1 MSSTQRRRRTRDH
14 RDDPE
19 EQDRP
24 RQRMNRNDPDSDE
37 DVSSQDDMDMDAPS
51 AAQDAEEQ
59 LVKKLVRY
67 VLSCEFSRTPIKRDG
82 IKERVLGNEGRS
94 FRRIYA
100 LAQKQLQEVWG
111 MELRELPLR
120 EKLSLHE
127 KRKAM
132 SSASQAKAG
141 SGTYILSSIL
151 PSEYRSAS
159 ILAPS
164 KSPSSDD
171 EATFA
176 AFSTLVVS
184 CIWLSGG
191 ELSDQKLNRYLTRLN
206 ADQNVS
212 AEKTEAVLKR
222 MEKQNYVVKRVDRPP
237 VGQDG
242 EHSITWHIGPR
253 AKDEIGLDGVMGMT
267 REVYGDTEPEL
278 EKKLRASL
286 GIKQSGADAAAEEEE
301 VGEPSRSRRG
311 SGTALS

>member
-19 EQDRP
+19 EQERP
-24 RQRMNRNDPDSDE
+24 RQRMNRNDPGSDSDA
-37 DVSSQDDMDMDAPS
+37 SSQDDMDMDAPS
-51 AAQDAEEQ
+51 ATQDAEEQ

-67 VLSCEFSRTPIKRDG
+67 ALSCEYSRTPIKRDG

-141 SGTYILSSIL
+141 SGTYVLSSIL
-151 PSEYRSAS
+151 PSEFRSAS
-159 ILAPS
+159 ILPPS

-171 EATFA
+171 EATFI

-212 AEKTEAVLKR
+212 TEKTEAVLKR

-286 GIKQSGADAAAEEEE
+286 GIKQSGADAVAEEEA
-301 VGEPSRSRRG
+301 GEPSTSRRE
-311 SGTALS
+311 SGAVMN

>member
-1 MSSTQRRRRTRDH
+1 
-14 RDDPE
+14 
-19 EQDRP
+19 
-24 RQRMNRNDPDSDE
+24 
-37 DVSSQDDMDMDAPS
+37 
-51 AAQDAEEQ
+51 
-59 LVKKLVRY
+59 
-67 VLSCEFSRTPIKRDG
+67 
-82 IKERVLGNEGRS
+82 VLGSEGRS

-127 KRKAM
+127 KRKGLFVNFRRAVVSPFMLTLASLAM

-141 SGTYILSSIL
+141 SGTYVLSSIL

-191 ELSDQKLNRYLTRLN
+191 ELSDQKLNRHLTRLN

-311 SGTALS
+311 SGTTMS